1 MSNKRIYD
9 NETLYQDNEYKEK
22 SKKLKKQNLNGNLE
36 VNVSK
41 GNKTVLKF
49 RSNTIDETV
58 KKFGPYFTE
67 FYRNHVHNIKDVNIL
82 KSK

>member
-1 MSNKRIYD
+1 MPNKKRINAD
-9 NETLYQDNEYKEK
+9 DTLYQDEYKVK

-36 VNVSK
+36 ANVSK
-41 GNKTVLKF
+41 ENKTILKF

-67 FYRNHVHNIKDVNIL
+67 FYRNCVHNVDNVNIL
-82 KSK
+82 K

>member
-1 MSNKRIYD
+1 MSNKKRIYAD
-9 NETLYQDNEYKEK
+9 KTLYQDEYKVK

-41 GNKTVLKF
+41 EDKTNLKF

-67 FYRNHVHNIKDVNIL
+67 FYRICVNNIDDVNIL